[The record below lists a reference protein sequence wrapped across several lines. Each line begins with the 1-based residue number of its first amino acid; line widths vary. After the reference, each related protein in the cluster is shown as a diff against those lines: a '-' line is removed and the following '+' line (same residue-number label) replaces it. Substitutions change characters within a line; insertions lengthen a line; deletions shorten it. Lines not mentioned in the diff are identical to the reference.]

1 MKEIDEKTTDKIL
14 EIMRIH
20 EKYIPAFAYS
30 RNYRYDIIQAIYS
43 NPEYHDDWLG
53 FIKFADEIKLTKEH
67 WEVLEALEDKV
78 NGKFNGLGEI
88 IVEGMFDEG
97 VYEVSRGSV
106 DNHLNLKEQ
115 KEYLVDVYD
124 EDLFREFYI
133 KIKNILWK
141 IMVAENKTS
150 N

>member
-67 WEVLEALEDKV
+67 ITQTLMHDIGGLI
-78 NGKFNGLGEI
+78 GK
-88 IVEGMFDEG
+88 DEFFTPR
-97 VYEVSRGSV
+97 VSGY
-106 DNHLNLKEQ
+106 NEHLN
-115 KEYLVDVYD
+115 
-124 EDLFREFYI
+124 
-133 KIKNILWK
+133 N
-141 IMVAENKTS
+141 NK
-150 N
+150 